1 MALLSLEGVGRR
13 FGGLHAVRDLTLA
26 VEAGRITGL
35 IGPNG
40 AGKTTVVNLVTGLL
54 ALTQGRV
61 VLDGRDISAL
71 EPHEVAR
78 LGLARTFQNIRLL
91 PEQSVI
97 ENVMIGFNARERA
110 GFLASALGLPAA
122 RRERASVEAR
132 ARDLLATFELSG
144 LADALAGDL
153 SYGHQRRVE
162 MARAL
167 AAEPRALLL
176 DEPVAGM
183 NDVEAAALGRVFR
196 RIAEGGVAMLLIE
209 HNMRFVME
217 VCDWLYVLDAGALIA
232 GGRPAEVNADPRVV
246 DAYLGA

>member
-13 FGGLHAVRDLTLA
+13 FGGLQAVRDVTVD

-61 VLDGRDISAL
+61 VLDGRDISRL
-71 EPHEVAR
+71 EPHEIAR

-91 PEQSVI
+91 PEQSVL
-97 ENVMIGFNARERA
+97 ENVMIGYNARERA
-110 GFLASALGLPAA
+110 GLLASVLGLPAA
-122 RRERASVEAR
+122 RRERATIEAR
-132 ARDLLATFELSG
+132 ARALLATFELAD

-167 AAEPRALLL
+167 AAEPRVLLL

-183 NDVEAAALGRVFR
+183 NDVEAAGLGRVFR
-196 RIAEGGVAMLLIE
+196 RIAESGVAVLLIE
-209 HNMRFVME
+209 HNMRFVMA

-232 GGRPAEVNADPRVV
+232 GGRPAEVTADPRVV
-246 DAYLGA
+246 EAYLGA

>member
-1 MALLSLEGVGRR
+1 MALLSLERVGRR
-13 FGGLHAVRDLTLA
+13 FGGLKAVDDLSLH

-54 ALTQGRV
+54 APTDGRIL
-61 VLDGRDISAL
+61 LDGRDISRL
-71 EPHEVAR
+71 EPHAVAR

-91 PEQSVI
+91 PEQSVV
-97 ENVMIGFNARERA
+97 ENVMVGFNAGERA
-110 GFLASALGLPAA
+110 GLVSSLLGVGAAWRERREIDAKA
-122 RRERASVEAR
+122 RRLIVE
-132 ARDLLATFELSG
+132 FELSHV
-144 LADALAGDL
+144 ADHLAGGL

-167 AAEPRALLL
+167 AAEPRLLLL

-183 NDVEAAALGRVFR
+183 NDVEAAALGRIFR
-196 RIAEGGVAMLLIE
+196 AVAERGVGILLVE

-217 VCDWLYVLDAGALIA
+217 LCDWIFVLDGGVLLAS
-232 GGRPAEVNADPRVV
+232 GRPAEVSADPRVIA
-246 DAYLGA
+246 AYLGS